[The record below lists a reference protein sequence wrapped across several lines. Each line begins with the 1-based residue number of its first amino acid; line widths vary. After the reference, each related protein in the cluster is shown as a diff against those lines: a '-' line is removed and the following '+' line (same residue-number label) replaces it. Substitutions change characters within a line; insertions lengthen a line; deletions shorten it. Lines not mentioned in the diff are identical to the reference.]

1 MASNSSAEYKVIA
14 DQIVSPDEDIIVKI
28 TGDIYKGSIDEQN
41 RYVTVS
47 DGLTLQILDAHDTY
61 AEFIAEHP
69 TGEPGD
75 LHIVDGVLYAWNNET
90 NEWIN
95 SGTLKGDDANF
106 LNVTTNIV
114 PDTDNTHSLGTAEKR
129 FSEMHIGPGTIYITD
144 DVTGDEAGLTVSDGV
159 LQVDGANQLQVGQL
173 KFVDN
178 NIESTSGSTA
188 IEIGQTSSSA
198 NLVLKRNTVIDAT
211 KTLAVKKIL
220 GTTAST
226 DIELGANGDTGD
238 ISPKRDIHFEAGH
251 KLKFGTGTR
260 ADIEPSLAPYGKQT
274 VCVKTTGGKNDMYW
288 GSCASNGITGGTDY
302 YILATFTT
310 S

>member
-1 MASNSSAEYKVIA
+1 MASNSTPEYKVIA
-14 DQIVSPDEDIIVKI
+14 DQIISPDEDIIVKI
-28 TGDIYKGSIDEQN
+28 AGGIYKDSISEQN

-61 AEFIAEHP
+61 EDFIDEHP

-75 LHIVDGVLYAWNNET
+75 LHIVDGVLYAWNNHT
-90 NEWIN
+90 NEWVN
-95 SGTLKGDDANF
+95 SGNLKGDDANF

-114 PDTDNTHSLGTAEKR
+114 PDTDNTRSLGTAEKR
-129 FSEMHIGPGTIYITD
+129 FSEIHIGPGTIYITD
-144 DVTGDEAGLTVSDGV
+144 DVTGDDAGLTVSDGV
-159 LQVDGANQLQVGQL
+159 LQIDGANQLQVGQL

-220 GTTAST
+220 GTAAST
-226 DIELGANGDTGD
+226 DIELGTSGDSGD
-238 ISPKRDIHFEAGH
+238 ISPKRDIHFEDGH
-251 KLKFGTGTR
+251 KLKFGTGR
-260 ADIEPSLAPYGKQT
+260 RVDIEPSLAPYGKQT

-302 YILATFTT
+302 YMLATFTT